1 MRKILVVDDERSIR
15 EMLTI
20 YLQREGYAVTC
31 ASDGAIA
38 LACCERDFYDIV
50 IADIKMPKLDGIELL
65 HKVRTLSPDTIFIMI
80 TAFGSYETAKESMQ
94 EDAYDYI
101 TKPFDVEDIKKKIE
115 AALAKRQQHT
125 QPPGID
131 VSAQTAADAGCF
143 AMIGKSMQ
151 MQKIFDLIQRAAS
164 AKSNVLITG
173 ESGTG
178 KELVAHAIHRNSA
191 QAAHPF
197 IIINCGGIPETLLE
211 SELFGYRKGAFTG
224 AVKDK
229 KGLLEAAHAGTLF
242 LDEIGELPLSLQ
254 VKLLRMVQEKTF
266 TPVGD
271 TEEIKVDVRIISA
284 TNKDLAKKVM
294 EGSFREDLYYRL
306 NVINIAM
313 PALRERKED
322 IPLLANFFLKKYAQ
336 ETDKEVTEI
345 SSFAMDCLMNYHFPG
360 NIRELENIIERGVA
374 LAKTSIMLPDS
385 LDISLHKTEEQ
396 QKGPSREITLPPE
409 GMLLDAVLATY
420 ERAYIEEA
428 LRVSRGSMKEA
439 ARLLGVT
446 YKSIRLRLE
455 KYGIDK
461 QQFKEQ

>member
-1 MRKILVVDDERSIR
+1 
-15 EMLTI
+15 
-20 YLQREGYAVTC
+20 
-31 ASDGAIA
+31 
-38 LACCERDFYDIV
+38 
-50 IADIKMPKLDGIELL
+50 
-65 HKVRTLSPDTIFIMI
+65 MI

-101 TKPFDVEDIKKKIE
+101 IKPFDVEDIKKKIE
-115 AALAKRQQHT
+115 AALAKRRQHAV
-125 QPPGID
+125 PPAPDG
-131 VSAQTAADAGCF
+131 SAQTPADAVCLD
-143 AMIGKSMQ
+143 MIGSSTQ
-151 MQKIFDLIQRAAS
+151 MQKVFDLIQRAAT

-197 IIINCGGIPETLLE
+197 ITINCGGIPETLLE

-229 KGLLEAAHAGTLF
+229 KGLLEAAHSGTLF
-242 LDEIGELPLSLQ
+242 LDEIGDLPLSLQ

-266 TPVGD
+266 TPVGG

-284 TNKDLAKKVM
+284 TNKDLAKKVL

-306 NVINIAM
+306 NVINIAI
-313 PALRERKED
+313 PPLRERKDD
-322 IPLLANFFLKKYAQ
+322 IPLLANYFLKKYSQ
-336 ETDKEVTEI
+336 ETNKEVTEI

-360 NIRELENIIERGVA
+360 NIRELENIIERGIA

-385 LDISLHKTEEQ
+385 LDISQPKTEEHR
-396 QKGPSREITLPPE
+396 KGQLKNIAIPPE
-409 GMLLDAVLATY
+409 GILLDTVLATY

-428 LRVSRGSMKEA
+428 LRVTQGSMKEA

-455 KYGIDK
+455 KYSIDK

>member
-1 MRKILVVDDERSIR
+1 
-15 EMLTI
+15 
-20 YLQREGYAVTC
+20 
-31 ASDGAIA
+31 
-38 LACCERDFYDIV
+38 
-50 IADIKMPKLDGIELL
+50 
-65 HKVRTLSPDTIFIMI
+65 
-80 TAFGSYETAKESMQ
+80 
-94 EDAYDYI
+94 
-101 TKPFDVEDIKKKIE
+101 
-115 AALAKRQQHT
+115 
-125 QPPGID
+125 
-131 VSAQTAADAGCF
+131 
-143 AMIGKSMQ
+143 MIGSSTQ
-151 MQKIFDLIQRAAS
+151 MQKVFDLIQRAAT

-197 IIINCGGIPETLLE
+197 ITINCGGIPETLLE

-229 KGLLEAAHAGTLF
+229 KGLLEAAHSGTLF
-242 LDEIGELPLSLQ
+242 LDEIGDLPLSLQ

-266 TPVGD
+266 TPVGG

-284 TNKDLAKKVM
+284 TNKDLAKKVL

-306 NVINIAM
+306 NVINIAI
-313 PALRERKED
+313 PPLRERKDD
-322 IPLLANFFLKKYAQ
+322 IPLLANYFLKKYSQ
-336 ETDKEVTEI
+336 ETNKEVTEI

-360 NIRELENIIERGVA
+360 NIRELENIIERGIA

-385 LDISLHKTEEQ
+385 LDISQPKTEEHR
-396 QKGPSREITLPPE
+396 KGQLKNIAIPPE
-409 GMLLDAVLATY
+409 GILLDTVLATY

-428 LRVSRGSMKEA
+428 LRVTQGSMKEA

-455 KYGIDK
+455 KYSIDK